1 MTTEL
6 DLNLDCL
13 TNAEYLTHIAEPS
26 YSVII
31 SLINTLSQDIIRYI
45 LQYMYSNRESIDL
58 SERTFR
64 RLRTSI
70 IDGNF
75 EKFQFI
81 FKNEYMQPNIQNW
94 FEYDEES
101 QGREWNFYPLCVCI
115 CATDCEPM
123 KVGRHLY
130 VHDCRCENG
139 KRYLAFKLI
148 YAEAYEILTISK
160 SKSSKLKSSK
170 SKSNHKN
177 NEFQQIADYIIESGP
192 IILEHNSMTSTF

>member
-1 MTTEL
+1 MKPNL
-6 DLNLDCL
+6 YLDCL
-13 TNAEYLTHIAEPS
+13 TNAEYLTHISEPS
-26 YSVII
+26 YTVII
-31 SLINTLSQDIIRYI
+31 SLQNIMSQDIIRYI

-70 IDGNF
+70 INGNF
-75 EKFQFI
+75 ENFQFI
-81 FKNEYMQPNIQNW
+81 FKTEYMQPNIQNW

-123 KVGRHLY
+123 KVHRHLY

-160 SKSSKLKSSK
+160 SKSSKSSKSSK
-170 SKSNHKN
+170 LKSNHKN
-177 NEFQQIADYIIESGP
+177 NEFQKISDYIIESGP

>member
-1 MTTEL
+1 MKPNL
-6 DLNLDCL
+6 YLDCL
-13 TNAEYLTHIAEPS
+13 TNAEYLTHISEPS

-31 SLINTLSQDIIRYI
+31 SLQNIVSQDIIRYI

-81 FKNEYMQPNIQNW
+81 FKNEYMQSNIHNW

-101 QGREWNFYPLCVCI
+101 QGREWNFYPLCLCN
-115 CATDCEPM
+115 TDCEPM
-123 KVGRHLY
+123 KVHRHLY
-130 VHDCRCENG
+130 IHDCRCENG

-160 SKSSKLKSSK
+160 LKS

-177 NEFQQIADYIIESGP
+177 NKFQQIADYIIESGP
-192 IILEHNSMTSTF
+192 IILSHNSMTSTF

>member
-1 MTTEL
+1 MTTGLYL
-6 DLNLDCL
+6 DYL

-31 SLINTLSQDIIRYI
+31 SLINTVSQDIIRYI
-45 LQYMYSNRESIDL
+45 LQYMFSNRESLDL

-81 FKNEYMQPNIQNW
+81 FKNEYMQPNIHNW

-101 QGREWNFYPLCVCI
+101 QGREWNFYPLCL
-115 CATDCEPM
+115 CAHDCEPM
-123 KVGRHLY
+123 KVHRHLY
-130 VHDCRCENG
+130 IHDCSCENG

-160 SKSSKLKSSK
+160 FKSSKFKKS

-177 NEFQQIADYIIESGP
+177 NKFQKIADYIIESGP